1 MTTKVHLVAIVATLG
16 SAGIVLPAKAD
27 TVNAHCDF
35 YPAGSSSI
43 SRSTSCTFSQ
53 RQGYITIQTSGGTVY
68 EFSPV
73 GNQPGNFVDAGGGA
87 VYRQAGLGD
96 AGQIFDLGE
105 EKIYVYWD
113 TAPFSGSH
121 SSPYSDTNRRLGTL
135 RADDPNA
142 QINVRSDATIY
153 SRAIAYGIPGDRI
166 NILQCELD
174 SDIPDSDLNWCRV
187 QFVESG
193 AIGWIRSDFIIFP
206 SDGA

>member
-1 MTTKVHLVAIVATLG
+1 MNIKIPLVAIAAAVA
-16 SAGIVLPAKAD
+16 SVSSRLPAKAD

-35 YPAGSSSI
+35 YPSGSNTI
-43 SRSTSCTFSQ
+43 STSMSCTFSQ
-53 RQGYITIQTSGGTVY
+53 RQGYITIQTQGGAVY

-73 GNQPGNFVDAGGGA
+73 GDQPGNYVDAGGGA

-105 EKIYVYWD
+105 ERIYVYWD

-121 SSPYSDTNRRLGTL
+121 SSPYSEANRRLGTL
-135 RADDPNA
+135 RADDPAA

-153 SRAIAYGIPGDRI
+153 SRAIACGLPGDRI
-166 NILQCELD
+166 DILQCELD
-174 SDIPDSDLNWCRV
+174 NDIPNSDLNWCRV

-206 SDGA
+206 SDGE